1 MKTTAAMPID
11 LFLAQWSATDLQ
23 TVERG
28 FEVKASQSASPHYQ
42 CSQET
47 SQLGYRGDE
56 IEVDLRK
63 LGNDL
68 FRDERDWHES
78 LIISCYFLSSFRSEC
93 VREVKDREGT
103 EHNRKTIPRANPPIA
118 ARIAKPVQ

>member
-28 FEVKASQSASPHYQ
+28 FDVKASQSASPHYQ

-47 SQLGYRGDE
+47 
-56 IEVDLRK
+56 
-63 LGNDL
+63 
-68 FRDERDWHES
+68 
-78 LIISCYFLSSFRSEC
+78 
-93 VREVKDREGT
+93 
-103 EHNRKTIPRANPPIA
+103 P
-118 ARIAKPVQ
+118 